1 MKWEGDKSFKEIVT
15 EEGYHLKV
23 KYEEAQDG
31 YWWGAFKDGQ
41 TIYVSDV
48 KEFKK
53 TLSGAQKAAQQR
65 MIRHILDQ
73 GQKSE

>member
-1 MKWEGDKSFKEIVT
+1 MKWEGDKGFKEIIT

-23 KYEEAQDG
+23 KYKESHNA

-41 TIYVSDV
+41 IIYVSQPDDY
-48 KEFKK
+48 KK

-65 MIRHILDQ
+65 MIRDILDE
-73 GQKSE
+73 GQRSE